1 MDLWKSV
8 KFQQSRTITKNL
20 LFKSR
25 GFRYHSVL
33 NYFWIDLTVR
43 TTQFHLQTRKETPAD
58 AEIISHRLMIRTGM
72 LSRLGSGLYSWTP
85 LGLRVLRK
93 IEKIVRQEMDKA
105 GAMEMIMPTIQPAEL
120 WQETGRWDKY
130 GSLLLKIKDRAGRDF
145 CFGPTHEEV
154 ITDFARKEIKS
165 YKQLPITF
173 YQIQT
178 KFRDEIR
185 PRFGVMRA
193 REFLM
198 KDAYSFHL
206 NSECLQ
212 QTYAKIHQAYCN
224 IFARIGLKYRP
235 VEADSGEIGGTG
247 SHEFHVLADS
257 GEDAIAYSTDSDYAA
272 NIEKCAVLAPTSARK
287 EPTQELKVVATPN
300 KKSIQEVADFLAL
313 SPKKMIKTLL
323 VEGVEQPVALV
334 LRGDHELNE
343 IKAANL
349 PQVASPLTFLED
361 EAIVNLAG
369 CEAGSIGVRDLA
381 CEIIVDQAVAVMSDF
396 VTGANE
402 NDQHLTGVNWDR
414 DAKYSSV
421 ADIRNAKVGDKSPDG
436 KGTIK
441 IARGIEVGHIFQL
454 GDVYTKSMNAVVL
467 NEQGKSQPM
476 VMGCYGIGVSRVVA
490 AAIEQ
495 NHDEKGI
502 IWPQQIAP
510 FSVVLLPMNRAKSE
524 RVKQIADELYAQ
536 LRQHGVEVLLDDR
549 KIRPGV
555 MFADAELLG
564 IPHQITIGDRALDDG
579 EVEYKSRKEMQN
591 VRIKHETIV
600 QYVLDLLNK

>member
-1 MDLWKSV
+1 MKTS
-8 KFQQSRTITKNL
+8 Q
-20 LFKSR
+20 
-25 GFRYHSVL
+25 Y
-33 NYFWIDLTVR
+33 
-43 TTQFHLQTRKETPAD
+43 HLQTRKETPAD
-58 AEIISHRLMIRTGM
+58 AEIISHQLMLRTGM
-72 LSRLGSGLYSWTP
+72 LSRLGSGLYNWTP

-93 IEKIVRQEMDKA
+93 IETIIRQEMDKA
-105 GAMEMIMPTIQPAEL
+105 GCLEMIMPTIQPAGL

-130 GSLLLKIKDRAGRDF
+130 GDLLLKIKDRAGRDF

-206 NSECLQ
+206 SPECLQ
-212 QTYAKIHQAYCN
+212 KTYANIHQAYCN
-224 IFARIGLKYRP
+224 IFERIGLHYRP

-257 GEDAIAYSTDSDYAA
+257 GEDAIAYSSESDYAA
-272 NIEKCAVLAPTSARK
+272 NVEKCEVLAPTTERPKAS
-287 EPTQELKVVATPN
+287 QDLKLIDTPN
-300 KKSIQEVADFLAL
+300 KKSISDVAEFLQVPAM
-313 SPKKMIKTLL
+313 KVVKTLL
-323 VEGVEQPVALV
+323 VAGVDAPVALV
-334 LRGDHELNE
+334 IRGDHELNE

-349 PQVASPLTFLED
+349 AEVCSPLSFLD
-361 EAIVNLAG
+361 EKEMMEVAG
-369 CEAGSIGVRDLA
+369 CEAGSIGVKDLK
-381 CEIIVDQAVAVMSDF
+381 CTIIIDRAVAVMSDF
-396 VTGANE
+396 VTGANK
-402 NDQHLTGVNWDR
+402 DGKHLVGVNWDR
-414 DAKYSSV
+414 DATFDSI
-421 ADIRNAKVGDKSPDG
+421 ADLRNAQVGDPSPDG
-436 KGTIK
+436 KGRIK

-454 GDVYTKSMNAVVL
+454 GEVYAKAMNAVVL
-467 NEQGKSQPM
+467 NEQGKSQTM
-476 VMGCYGIGVSRVVA
+476 TMGCYGIGVTRVVA

-510 FSVVLLPMNRAKSE
+510 FTVVLMPMNMKKSE
-524 RVKQIADELYAQ
+524 RVKQATHEIYQALKNS
-536 LRQHGVEVLLDDR
+536 GIEVLLDDR

-564 IPHQITIGDRALDDG
+564 IPHQITIGDRSLDEG
-579 EVEYKSRKEMQN
+579 EVEYKSRKEMNN
-591 VRIKHETIV
+591 VRIKQQDIV
-600 QYVLDLLNK
+600 SYIQSLLS

>member
-1 MDLWKSV
+1 MKTS
-8 KFQQSRTITKNL
+8 
-20 LFKSR
+20 
-25 GFRYHSVL
+25 
-33 NYFWIDLTVR
+33 
-43 TTQFHLQTRKETPAD
+43 QFHLQTRKETPAD

-72 LSRLGSGLYSWTP
+72 LSRLGSGLYNWSP
-85 LGLRVLRK
+85 LGLKVLRN
-93 IEKIVRQEMDKA
+93 IEKIVREEMDNA
-105 GAMEMIMPTIQPAEL
+105 GCLEMIMPTIQPAEL

-130 GSLLLKIKDRAGRDF
+130 GDLLLKIKDRAQRDF

-165 YKQLPITF
+165 YKQLPITY

-206 NSECLQ
+206 NEDCLK
-212 QTYAKIHQAYCN
+212 QTYATIHQAYCN
-224 IFARIGLKYRP
+224 IFERIGLKFRP

-257 GEDAIAYSTDSDYAA
+257 GEDAIAYSTESDYAA
-272 NIEKCAVLAPTSARK
+272 NIEKCAVLAPKNPRLDAT
-287 EPTQELKVVATPN
+287 EELTVVETPN
-300 KKSIQEVADFLAL
+300 KKSIQEVCDFLGVKH
-313 SPKKMIKTLL
+313 KKVIKTLL
-323 VEGVEQPVALV
+323 VQGVEAPVALV

-343 IKAANL
+343 IKANNL
-349 PQVASPLTFLED
+349 PEVKSPLTFLED
-361 EAIVNLAG
+361 KEIRDVAG
-369 CEAGSIGVRDLA
+369 CDAGSIGVKNLN
-381 CEIIVDQAVAVMSDF
+381 CKIIIDQAVDVMSDF
-396 VTGANE
+396 ITGANE
-402 NDQHLTGVNWDR
+402 DNKHLTGVNWDR
-414 DAKYSSV
+414 DAKYDRI
-421 ADIRNAKVGDKSPDG
+421 ADLRNIQVGDSSPDG
-436 KGTIK
+436 YGKVK

-454 GDVYTKSMNAVVL
+454 GDVYTQAMNAVVL
-467 NEQGKSQPM
+467 NEEGKAQTM
-476 VMGCYGIGVSRVVA
+476 TMGCYGIGVSRVVA

-510 FSVVLLPMNRAKSE
+510 FKVVILPMNMQKSA
-524 RVKQIADELYAQ
+524 RVKQVAEELYSDLKNA
-536 LRQHGVEVLLDDR
+536 GIDVLLDDR

-564 IPHQITIGDRALDDG
+564 IPHQITIGDRALDEGD
-579 EVEYKSRKEMQN
+579 VEYKSRKEMQN
-591 VRIKHETIV
+591 IRIKQDDIINHIKS
-600 QYVLDLLNK
+600 LLG

>member
-1 MDLWKSV
+1 LD
-8 KFQQSRTITKNL
+8 FI
-20 LFKSR
+20 
-25 GFRYHSVL
+25 
-33 NYFWIDLTVR
+33 TVR
-43 TTQFHLQTRKETPAD
+43 ISQFHLQTRKETPAD
-58 AEIISHRLMIRTGM
+58 AELVSHRLMIRTGM
-72 LSRLGSGLYSWTP
+72 LSRLGSGLYTWTP
-85 LGLRVLRK
+85 LGLKVLRN
-93 IEKIVRQEMDKA
+93 IEKIIREEMDKA
-105 GAMEMIMPTIQPAEL
+105 GCLEMIMPTIQPAEL
-120 WQETGRWDKY
+120 WQETQRWEKY

-206 NSECLQ
+206 SSECLNE
-212 QTYAKIHQAYCN
+212 TYATIHQAYCN
-224 IFARIGLKYRP
+224 IFERIGLTFRP
-235 VEADSGEIGGTG
+235 VEADSGEIGGSA
-247 SHEFHVLADS
+247 SHEFHALADS
-257 GEDAIAYSTDSDYAA
+257 GEDAIAYSTESDYAA
-272 NIEKCAVLAPTSARK
+272 NIEKCEVLAPTTPRK
-287 EPTQELKVVATPN
+287 EAAQELSVVDTPN
-300 KKSIQEVADFLAL
+300 KKSIQEVANFLSI
-313 SPKKMIKTLL
+313 SPKKLIKTLL
-323 VEGVEQPVALV
+323 VEGIDGPVALV

-343 IKAANL
+343 IKATHL
-349 PQVASPLTFLED
+349 PQVASPFTMLDD
-361 EAIVNLAG
+361 EAIVKLAG
-369 CEAGSIGVRDLA
+369 CDAGSIGVKDLD
-381 CEIIVDQAVAVMSDF
+381 CEIIIDRAVEVMSDF

-402 NDQHLTGVNWDR
+402 DDKHLSGVNWDR
-414 DAKYSSV
+414 DAKFNAV
-421 ADIRNAKVGDKSPDG
+421 ADLRNAKAGDKSPDG

-454 GDVYTKSMNAVVL
+454 GETYTKSMNAVVL
-467 NEQGKSQPM
+467 NEQGKSQTM
-476 VMGCYGIGVSRVVA
+476 TMGCYGIGVSRVVA

-510 FSVVLLPMNRAKSE
+510 FTVAILPMNMAKSE
-524 RVKQIADELYAQ
+524 RVKQVANDLYNELKQA
-536 LRQHGVEVLLDDR
+536 GVAVIIDDR

-555 MFADAELLG
+555 MFADAELIG
-564 IPHQITIGDRALDDG
+564 TPHQITIGDRALDDG

-591 VRIKHETIV
+591 IRIKQDDIIT
-600 QYVLDLLNK
+600 YLMDLLNP